1 MYFLSCR
8 YNMQIQAWTGQWEFF
23 WILNMDSQWTQVRY
37 ADVHCGALSYIFHE
51 YDPPSFPLKF
61 KLSTLEFGTELP
73 TYSSMNI
80 SLILVIIEVN
90 LSFLF
95 FIIGTYAFFNTRENF
110 KLYLCFIFYTVIVAM
125 VYMWYTWILWFLFS
139 WTRNKIFW
147 ESII

>member
-1 MYFLSCR
+1 M
-8 YNMQIQAWTGQWEFF
+8 
-23 WILNMDSQWTQVRY
+23 RY

-125 VYMWYTWILWFLFS
+125 VYMCGFYDFFSLELEIRFSENQLFKNNRFVIKIKKKFHVKIEILLILINPLNCSVF
-139 WTRNKIFW
+139 
-147 ESII
+147 